1 MIKPLTLLGVAV
13 FALGIQGCANTIQY
27 GEATRAETIQ
37 TEIGISEL
45 QMATQRLSTKMLA
58 YPPVRET
65 TDKRRPT
72 VAIDSITNHT
82 GSSLDTSPMTAIVF
96 EELTN
101 SGKFRFAN
109 PDEVRA
115 SREAAKD
122 LLDYGATTTKAAQK
136 MGQQVNADWVVYG
149 SLVDIIRIKPT
160 HKEVYYR
167 IKLELVD
174 TSSGELIWQD
184 EHEIL
189 KSQRKAIYGI

>member
-45 QMATQRLSTKMLA
+45 QTATQRLTNKMLS
-58 YPPVRET
+58 YPPVKET
-65 TDKRRPT
+65 TDTRRPT
-72 VAIDSITNHT
+72 IAIDSITNHT
-82 GSSLDTSPMTAIVF
+82 GSSVDTSPMTAIVF

-101 SGKFRFAN
+101 SGKFRFAS
-109 PDEVRA
+109 PDDVRA

-122 LLDYGATTTKAAQK
+122 LLDYGATTDKAAQQ

-149 SLVDIIRIKPT
+149 SLVDIIRTKPT

-167 IKLELVD
+167 IKLELLEA
-174 TSSGELIWQD
+174 SSGQVIWHD